1 MDIGWL
7 KRISADSCKRASL
20 EIYRSRSI
28 YQFYRQI
35 TIASKLTNYI
45 LSGWDSKVAGLHA
58 YLISLILLSF
68 VFQVEKTSCSL
79 LFMRKSWCL
88 AALRCRETLS
98 RLCGWSKLPLSKRPQ
113 LLQLLEI
120 IRMSLFYT
128 KLHCNAGWVVSNA
141 LATLRQNVVFLSIS
155 CRKFCQAKRQ
165 NLTKLR
171 TRIQIF
177 RPQSKYFL
185 GYFGTGGK
193 ILP

>member
-1 MDIGWL
+1 MKTCFNLCNLSCDWPDLYFVLWSFILCLVVEWFSIKLNCVWVVDIGWL

-35 TIASKLTNYI
+35 TIIASKLTNYI

-113 LLQLLEI
+113 LLQLLE
-120 IRMSLFYT
+120 STT
-128 KLHCNAGWVVSNA
+128 KKSPECHFFVQSNTAMQVVS
-141 LATLRQNVVFLSIS
+141 
-155 CRKFCQAKRQ
+155 
-165 NLTKLR
+165 
-171 TRIQIF
+171 
-177 RPQSKYFL
+177 
-185 GYFGTGGK
+185 
-193 ILP
+193 